1 MPVRTPRTE
10 TIRWSLHDCSLGR
23 SLIAGSEK
31 GLCALLLGDDEE
43 MLGKELR
50 RRFRRAQLAPAEHED
65 ARLADAVLAQID
77 APGSP
82 IDFPL
87 DLRGSPF
94 QKRVWAALRG
104 IPLGKTASYAE
115 IARAIGAPA
124 ATRAVAGACAA
135 NPIAVFI
142 PCHRVLRSDG
152 ALSGYRWGVER
163 KRELLA
169 REGVQID

>member
-1 MPVRTPRTE
+1 MSAEYQQTE
-10 TIRWSLHDCSLGR
+10 IIRWSLRASRLGKV
-23 SLIAGSEK
+23 LIATSDDGV
-31 GLCALLLGDDEE
+31 CALLMGDDEE
-43 MLGKELR
+43 MLEKDLR
-50 RRFRRAQLAPAEHED
+50 RRFRRAQLASVDPKNEQLVEA
-65 ARLADAVLAQID
+65 ALTQID

-94 QKRVWAALRG
+94 QKRVWAALRQ
-104 IPLGKTASYAE
+104 IPRGETASYAE
-115 IARAIGAPA
+115 IARVIGAPA
-124 ATRAVAGACAA
+124 AMRAVAGACAA
-135 NPIAVFI
+135 NPVAIVI

-169 REGVQID
+169 REGVRTD

>member
-1 MPVRTPRTE
+1 VSGKYQQTE
-10 TIRWSLHDCSLGR
+10 IIRWSLRDCSLGKV
-23 SLIAGSEK
+23 LIATSDDGV
-31 GLCALLLGDDEE
+31 CALLMGDDDE
-43 MLGKELR
+43 MLEKDLR
-50 RRFRRAQLAPAEHED
+50 SRFPCAHLAAPDRKGRRLVD
-65 ARLADAVLAQID
+65 AALVQID

-94 QKRVWAALRG
+94 QKRVWAALRQ
-104 IPLGKTASYAE
+104 IPPGETASYAE

-135 NPIAVFI
+135 NPVSVAI

-163 KRELLA
+163 KRKLLA
-169 REGVQID
+169 REGVRMD